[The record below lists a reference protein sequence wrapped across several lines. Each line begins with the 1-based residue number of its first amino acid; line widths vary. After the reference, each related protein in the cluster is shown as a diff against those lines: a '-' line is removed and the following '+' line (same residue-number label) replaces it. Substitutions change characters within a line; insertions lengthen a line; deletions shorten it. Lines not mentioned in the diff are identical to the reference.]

1 MFKYKVLLWT
11 ISTQIFFLIL
21 ILITTVFNFS
31 FLIKNEIYLR
41 VNTAVDSIEDHVKDY
56 LLYQNRR
63 QLEDILENFVFKNH
77 EIALLVL
84 YDKDD
89 HISKIISGMSDK
101 KALSNINSTILV
113 KEFPVKNHGNLAR
126 IEIFLRNDYFYEKF
140 YLLIRE
146 ASILAL
152 VGMFISA
159 VVSYIFERK
168 LIKTLGNLQKGIK
181 DLYIGHDASPIIIH
195 EKNELTA
202 IIDSFNNLVED
213 LRKKSRGEKA

>member
-1 MFKYKVLLWT
+1 
-11 ISTQIFFLIL
+11 
-21 ILITTVFNFS
+21 
-31 FLIKNEIYLR
+31 
-41 VNTAVDSIEDHVKDY
+41 
-56 LLYQNRR
+56 
-63 QLEDILENFVFKNH
+63 
-77 EIALLVL
+77 LLVL
-84 YDKDD
+84 YDKEE

-101 KALSNINSTILV
+101 KALSTINSTILV

-126 IEIFLRNDYFYEKF
+126 IEIFLRNDYFYEKL
-140 YLLIRE
+140 YLLIKE

-168 LIKTLGNLQKGIK
+168 LIKTLENLQKGIK
-181 DLYIGHDASPIIIH
+181 DLCIDHDVSPIIIH